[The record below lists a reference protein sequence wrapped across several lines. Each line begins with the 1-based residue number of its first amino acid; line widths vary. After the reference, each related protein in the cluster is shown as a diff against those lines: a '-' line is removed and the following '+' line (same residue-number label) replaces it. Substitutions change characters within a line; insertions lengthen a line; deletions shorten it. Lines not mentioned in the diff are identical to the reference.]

1 MSDDDL
7 QALLRAAR
15 RVADG
20 ELLTSELM
28 GQERVPVPLR
38 LVVAVVAL
46 TAADQAVSKTAVLAA
61 APAARSATYR
71 DHAELLEEARTALP
85 ALVRAQLSLVGR
97 EVNAADLAA
106 QLQEA
111 HRTIL
116 EERVRRERA
125 EADLAQV
132 ASYARELHWQL
143 KPEREELLRERAE
156 KVRTLRPVPPT
167 EAGDGS

>member
-1 MSDDDL
+1 MNDDDL

-20 ELLTSELM
+20 EPLTSELM
-28 GQERVPVPLR
+28 GQEGVPVSLR

-46 TAADQAVSKTAVLAA
+46 TAADQAVSKTAILTA

-71 DHAELLEEARTALP
+71 DHAGLLEEARTALP
-85 ALVRAQLSLVGR
+85 ALVRAQLGLVGR
-97 EVNAADLAA
+97 EVSAADLAE
-106 QLQEA
+106 QLQDA
-111 HRTIL
+111 HRTIRD
-116 EERVRRERA
+116 ERARRERA

-132 ASYARELHWQL
+132 AAYARELHWQL

-156 KVRTLRPVPPT
+156 KVRTLRPVEPT
-167 EAGDGS
+167 EAE